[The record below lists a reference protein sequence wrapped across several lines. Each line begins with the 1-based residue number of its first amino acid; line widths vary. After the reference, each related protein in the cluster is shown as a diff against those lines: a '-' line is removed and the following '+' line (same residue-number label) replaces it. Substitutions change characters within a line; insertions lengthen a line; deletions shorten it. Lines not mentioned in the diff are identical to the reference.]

1 MIDAFDASITTGVI
15 GARGELMYPEQ
26 FVDDG
31 R

>member
-1 MIDAFDASITTGVI
+1 MIDAFDASSTTGVI

-26 FVDDG
+26 FVDGG